1 MTGTMNK
8 LKTLFDFQR
17 FEGESR
23 LQGVIDDTIKSSHGM
38 KMLSDDELE
47 NAAGGAGGGDNENE
61 ITLAYCPYCS
71 EDPLTGEKVK
81 REIELYSGGR
91 GYCRSCNKMI
101 DGM

>member
-23 LQGVIDDTIKSSHGM
+23 LQGVIDETIKSSHGM

-47 NAAGGAGGGDNENE
+47 NAAGGAGGGDNE
-61 ITLAYCPYCS
+61 ILAYCPYCS
-71 EDPLTGEKVK
+71 EDPVTGKKEK
-81 REIELYSGGR
+81 RHIELYSGGR
-91 GYCRSCNKMI
+91 GVCQGCFRTI
-101 DGM
+101 DGL